1 MGVRSQ
7 SQWNHLE
14 TQVETEPW
22 GSYGY
27 WTLVF
32 FIQIENL
39 SCVNFLTC
47 VVILFHES
55 VQIVVLRFTVIAGKQ
70 SWNLRWWLSGQCS
83 FDIYQRFF
91 SVLYP
96 SCTDVTISSAP
107 DNREWFLGLKTPDLD
122 NDQFSVSFFPW
133 HKRVIFYFIFLPMS
147 CCLNGNNITD
157 MRDRLLWWIAWATEP
172 MWGEYQQPTKR
183 EKTNRAGTSRWLG
196 YTSIK
201 NVCQTPNRRSRGS
214 FYRHILCIVWC

>member
-1 MGVRSQ
+1 MRKLWLLDSSLFYTNWKPKLCQFPYLCCDFVLWVSAN
-7 SQWNHLE
+7 SCLE
-14 TQVETEPW
+14 
-22 GSYGY
+22 SY
-27 WTLVF
+27 
-32 FIQIENL
+32 I
-39 SCVNFLTC
+39 
-47 VVILFHES
+47 
-55 VQIVVLRFTVIAGKQ
+55 IAGKQ
-70 SWNLRWWLSGQCS
+70 SWNLRWWLLGQCS

-96 SCTDVTISSAP
+96 SCTDVTTSSAP

-147 CCLNGNNITD
+147 CCLNGNNIAD

-196 YTSIK
+196 YTSTKKRLSNTKQKI
-201 NVCQTPNRRSRGS
+201 
-214 FYRHILCIVWC
+214 